1 MVTIFLSISLI
12 RKSKMN
18 YFEWFSLPIS
28 FSPDQAVV
36 KSKFYE
42 LSKKYHPD
50 FYINQPLEKQEEILE
65 QATLTNK
72 AYQTLSKPE
81 LCLPYVLSLKGLL
94 QDGEQVQ
101 LPPDFLLE
109 MMDINEALME
119 LEFEADAHKLT
130 ALEAEIGQREAA
142 LAKEFEHYAQD
153 FDFLSDENQQAS
165 LEKIKD
171 AYFRQKY
178 VLRIRDSLNRFA
190 SR

>member
-1 MVTIFLSISLI
+1 
-12 RKSKMN
+12 MN
-18 YFEWFSLPIS
+18 YFEWFGLPIS
-28 FSPDQAVV
+28 FNPDQAVV

-50 FYINQPLEKQEEILE
+50 FYINQSVEVQEEMLE
-65 QATLTNK
+65 NATLTNK

-81 LCLPYVLSLKGLL
+81 LFLPYVLSLKGLL

-119 LEFEADAHKLT
+119 LEFDADTQKFA
-130 ALEAEIGQREAA
+130 ALEAEVTQLEAA
-142 LAKEFEHYAQD
+142 ISNEFEQYALN
-153 FDFLSDENQQAS
+153 FESLSVENQAES

>member
-1 MVTIFLSISLI
+1 
-12 RKSKMN
+12 MN

-28 FSPDQAVV
+28 FNPDQAVV
-36 KSKFYE
+36 KRKFYE

-50 FYINQPLEKQEEILE
+50 FYINQPVEKQEEILE
-65 QATLTNK
+65 HATLTNK

-81 LCLPYVLSLKGLL
+81 LCLPYVLTLKGLL
-94 QDGEQVQ
+94 QEGEQVQ
-101 LPPDFLLE
+101 LPTDFLLE
-109 MMDINEALME
+109 MMEINETLME

-130 ALEAEIGQREAA
+130 ALEAEIGQYEAA
-142 LAKEFEHYAQD
+142 LAKEFEHHAQD
-153 FDFLSDENQQAS
+153 FDTKSGIHQDEA

>member
-1 MVTIFLSISLI
+1 
-12 RKSKMN
+12 MN

-28 FSPDQAVV
+28 FNPDQAVV
-36 KSKFYE
+36 KKKFYE

-81 LCLPYVLSLKGLL
+81 LCLPYVLTLKGLL

-101 LPPDFLLE
+101 LSPDFLLE
-109 MMDINEALME
+109 MMEINEALME

-130 ALEAEIGQREAA
+130 ALEVEIGQREAA

-153 FDFLSDENQQAS
+153 FDVESGMHQDEA

>member
-1 MVTIFLSISLI
+1 
-12 RKSKMN
+12 MN
-18 YFEWFSLPIS
+18 YFEWFNVPIS
-28 FSPDQAVV
+28 FNPDQAVV
-36 KSKFYE
+36 KRKFYE

-65 QATLTNK
+65 QATFTNK
-72 AYQTLSKPE
+72 AYQTLYKPE
-81 LCLPYVLSLKGLL
+81 LCLPYVLTLKGLL
-94 QDGEQVQ
+94 QEGEQVQ

-109 MMDINEALME
+109 MMEINETLMD
-119 LEFEADAHKLT
+119 LEFDADVHKL
-130 ALEAEIGQREAA
+130 AVLEVEIEQREAA
-142 LAKEFEHYAQD
+142 LTKEFEHYAQD
-153 FDFLSDENQQAS
+153 FDVESGMHQDEA

>member
-1 MVTIFLSISLI
+1 
-12 RKSKMN
+12 MN
-18 YFEWFSLPIS
+18 YFEWFGLPIS
-28 FSPDQAVV
+28 FNPDQAVV
-36 KSKFYE
+36 KRKFYE

-50 FYINQPLEKQEEILE
+50 FYINQSVEVQEEMLE
-65 QATLTNK
+65 NATVTNK
-72 AYQTLSKPE
+72 AYQTLSKPQ
-81 LCLPYVLSLKGLL
+81 LFLPYVLSLKGLL
-94 QDGEQVQ
+94 QNGEQVQ

-119 LEFEADAHKLT
+119 LEFDVDTQKFA
-130 ALEAEIGQREAA
+130 ALEAEVTQLEAA
-142 LAKEFEHYAQD
+142 ISNEFEQYALD
-153 FDFLSDENQQAS
+153 FESLSVENQAES

>member
-1 MVTIFLSISLI
+1 MSD
-12 RKSKMN
+12 KGN
-18 YFEWFSLPIS
+18 PIS
-28 FSPDQAVV
+28 FNPDQAVV
-36 KSKFYE
+36 KRKFYE

-50 FYINQPLEKQEEILE
+50 FYINQPVEVQDEMLEN
-65 QATLTNK
+65 ATVTNK

-81 LCLPYVLSLKGLL
+81 LFLPYVLSLKGLL

-109 MMDINEALME
+109 MMEINEALME
-119 LEFEADAHKLT
+119 LEFDVDTQKLA
-130 ALEAEIGQREAA
+130 ALEAEVAQLEAA
-142 LAKEFEHYAQD
+142 ISDEFEQYALN
-153 FDFLSDENQQAS
+153 FDALSDENQQAS
-165 LEKIKD
+165 LLKIKD

>member
-1 MVTIFLSISLI
+1 
-12 RKSKMN
+12 MN
-18 YFEWFSLPIS
+18 YFEWFGLPIS

-36 KSKFYE
+36 KRKFYE

-50 FYINQPLEKQEEILE
+50 FYINQPVEKQEEILE

-72 AYQTLSKPE
+72 AYQTLSKPD
-81 LCLPYVLSLKGLL
+81 LCLPYVLTLKGLL
-94 QDGEQVQ
+94 QEGEQVQ

-109 MMDINEALME
+109 MMDINEALMD
-119 LEFEADAHKLT
+119 LEFDVDAQKLA
-130 ALEAEIGQREAA
+130 ALEVEIGQLELA
-142 LAKEFEHYAQD
+142 LAKEFEYYAQD
-153 FDFLSDENQQAS
+153 FDSLPDENQQAS

>member
-1 MVTIFLSISLI
+1 
-12 RKSKMN
+12 MN
-18 YFEWFSLPIS
+18 YFEWFGLPIS

-36 KSKFYE
+36 KRKFYE

-50 FYINQPLEKQEEILE
+50 FYINQPVEKQEEILE

-72 AYQTLSKPE
+72 AYQTLSKPD
-81 LCLPYVLSLKGLL
+81 LCLPYVLTLKGLL
-94 QDGEQVQ
+94 QEGEQVQ

-109 MMDINEALME
+109 MMEINEALME
-119 LEFEADAHKLT
+119 LEFDVDTQKLA
-130 ALEAEIGQREAA
+130 ALEAEVAQLEAA
-142 LAKEFEHYAQD
+142 ISDEFEQYALN
-153 FDFLSDENQQAS
+153 FDALSDENQQAS
-165 LEKIKD
+165 LLKIKD

>member
-1 MVTIFLSISLI
+1 
-12 RKSKMN
+12 MN

-65 QATLTNK
+65 QATFTNK

-109 MMDINEALME
+109 MMEINEALME
-119 LEFEADAHKLT
+119 LEFEADVHKLT
-130 ALEAEIGQREAA
+130 ALEVEIGQREAA
-142 LAKEFEHYAQD
+142 LAKEFEQYAQD
-153 FDFLSDENQQAS
+153 FDIESGMHQVEA

>member
-1 MVTIFLSISLI
+1 
-12 RKSKMN
+12 MN
-18 YFEWFSLPIS
+18 YFEWFGLPIS
-28 FSPDQAVV
+28 FNPDQAVV
-36 KSKFYE
+36 KRKFYE

-50 FYINQPLEKQEEILE
+50 FYINQPVEVQDEMLEN
-65 QATLTNK
+65 ATVTNK
-72 AYQTLSKPE
+72 AYQTLSKPQ
-81 LCLPYVLSLKGLL
+81 LFLPYVLSLKGLL

-109 MMDINEALME
+109 MMEINEALME
-119 LEFEADAHKLT
+119 LEFDVDTQKLA
-130 ALEAEIGQREAA
+130 ALETEVTQLETAISD
-142 LAKEFEHYAQD
+142 EFEQYALN
-153 FDFLSDENQQAS
+153 FESLPDENQAEN

>member
-1 MVTIFLSISLI
+1 
-12 RKSKMN
+12 MN
-18 YFEWFSLPIS
+18 YFEWFGLPIS
-28 FSPDQAVV
+28 FNPDQAVV
-36 KSKFYE
+36 KRKFYE

-50 FYINQPLEKQEEILE
+50 FYINQPVEVQDEMLEN
-65 QATLTNK
+65 ATVTNK

-81 LCLPYVLSLKGLL
+81 LFLPYVLSLKGLL

-109 MMDINEALME
+109 MMEINETLME
-119 LEFEADAHKLT
+119 LEFDVDTQKLA
-130 ALEAEIGQREAA
+130 ALEAEIAQLEAA
-142 LAKEFEHYAQD
+142 ISNEFEQYARN
-153 FDFLSDENQQAS
+153 FESLPDENQAES

-171 AYFRQKY
+171 TYFRQKY

>member
-1 MVTIFLSISLI
+1 
-12 RKSKMN
+12 MN

-28 FSPDQAVV
+28 FKPDQATV
-36 KSKFYE
+36 KKKFYE

-50 FYINQPLEKQEEILE
+50 FYINQPAEMQEEMLDN
-65 QATLTNK
+65 ATLTNK

-81 LCLPYVLSLKGLL
+81 LFLPYVLSLKGLL
-94 QDGEQVQ
+94 QEGEQVQ

-109 MMDINEALME
+109 MMEINETLME
-119 LEFEADAHKLT
+119 LEFDTDTQKLA
-130 ALEAEIGQREAA
+130 ALETEVAQLEAA
-142 LAKEFEHYAQD
+142 ITNEFEQYARNFESLPQ
-153 FDFLSDENQQAS
+153 ENQAPS

>member
-1 MVTIFLSISLI
+1 
-12 RKSKMN
+12 MN
-18 YFEWFSLPIS
+18 YFEWFNLPIS
-28 FSPDQAVV
+28 FSPDQAAV
-36 KSKFYE
+36 KKKFYE

-50 FYINQPLEKQEEILE
+50 FYINQPAETQEEMLE
-65 QATLTNK
+65 NATLTNK

-81 LCLPYVLSLKGLL
+81 LFLPYVLSLKGLL
-94 QDGEQVQ
+94 QEGEQVQ

-109 MMDINEALME
+109 MMEINEALME
-119 LEFEADAHKLT
+119 LEFDADAQKLT
-130 ALEAEIGQREAA
+130 AVEAEISQLEAA
-142 LAKEFEHYAQD
+142 LAKEFEQYARN
-153 FDFLSDENQQAS
+153 FESLPKENQAAS

>member
-1 MVTIFLSISLI
+1 
-12 RKSKMN
+12 MN
-18 YFEWFSLPIS
+18 YFEWFGLPIS
-28 FSPDQAVV
+28 FNPDQAVV
-36 KSKFYE
+36 KKKFYE

-50 FYINQPLEKQEEILE
+50 FYINQPVEVQDEMLEN
-65 QATLTNK
+65 ATVTNK

-81 LCLPYVLSLKGLL
+81 LFLPYVLSLKGLL

-119 LEFEADAHKLT
+119 LEFDVDTQKLA
-130 ALEAEIGQREAA
+130 ALEAEVAQLEAA
-142 LAKEFEHYAQD
+142 ISDEFEQYALN
-153 FDFLSDENQQAS
+153 FDALSDENQQAS
-165 LEKIKD
+165 LLKIKD

>member
-1 MVTIFLSISLI
+1 
-12 RKSKMN
+12 MN
-18 YFEWFSLPIS
+18 YFEWFNLPIS
-28 FSPDQAVV
+28 FSPDQAAV
-36 KSKFYE
+36 KKKFYE

-50 FYINQPLEKQEEILE
+50 FYINQPTETQEEMLE
-65 QATLTNK
+65 NATLTNK

-81 LCLPYVLSLKGLL
+81 LFLPYVLSLKGLL
-94 QDGEQVQ
+94 QEGEQVQ

-109 MMDINEALME
+109 MMEINEALME
-119 LEFEADAHKLT
+119 LEFDADAQKLT
-130 ALEAEIGQREAA
+130 AVEAEISQLEAA
-142 LAKEFEHYAQD
+142 LAKEFEQYARN
-153 FDFLSDENQQAS
+153 FESLPKENQAAS

>member
-1 MVTIFLSISLI
+1 
-12 RKSKMN
+12 MN

-36 KSKFYE
+36 KKKFYE

-50 FYINQPLEKQEEILE
+50 FYINQPVEKQEEILE

-81 LCLPYVLSLKGLL
+81 LCLPYVLTLKGLL
-94 QDGEQVQ
+94 QEGEQVQ
-101 LPPDFLLE
+101 LSPDFLLE
-109 MMDINEALME
+109 MMEINEALMD
-119 LEFEADAHKLT
+119 LEFEADVQKLA
-130 ALEAEIGQREAA
+130 ALEVEIGQLELA

-153 FDFLSDENQQAS
+153 FDVESGMHQDEA

-178 VLRIRDSLNRFA
+178 VLRIRDSLNRFV

>member
-1 MVTIFLSISLI
+1 
-12 RKSKMN
+12 MN

-28 FSPDQAVV
+28 FSPDQSVV

-50 FYINQPLEKQEEILE
+50 FYISQTAELQEEMLE
-65 QATLTNK
+65 NATLTNK

-81 LCLPYVLSLKGLL
+81 LFLPYVLSLKGLL

-109 MMDINEALME
+109 MMEINEALME
-119 LEFEADAHKLT
+119 LEFDADVQKLE

-142 LAKEFEHYAQD
+142 LAKEFERYAHNFDGQSDINQD
-153 FDFLSDENQQAS
+153 EA

>member
-1 MVTIFLSISLI
+1 
-12 RKSKMN
+12 MN
-18 YFEWFSLPIS
+18 YFEWFGLPIS
-28 FSPDQAVV
+28 FNPDQAVV

-50 FYINQPLEKQEEILE
+50 FYINQSVEVQEEMLE
-65 QATLTNK
+65 NATVTNK

-81 LCLPYVLSLKGLL
+81 LFLPYVLSLKGLL

-109 MMDINEALME
+109 MMEINEALME
-119 LEFEADAHKLT
+119 LEFDVDTQKLA
-130 ALEAEIGQREAA
+130 ALETEVTQLETAISDEFGQYA
-142 LAKEFEHYAQD
+142 LNFES
-153 FDFLSDENQQAS
+153 LPDENQAEN

>member
-1 MVTIFLSISLI
+1 
-12 RKSKMN
+12 MN

-28 FSPDQAVV
+28 FNPDQAVV
-36 KSKFYE
+36 KKKFYE

-72 AYQTLSKPE
+72 AYQTLSKLE
-81 LCLPYVLSLKGLL
+81 LCLPYVLTLKGLL
-94 QDGEQVQ
+94 QEGEQVQ

-109 MMDINEALME
+109 MMEINEALME
-119 LEFEADAHKLT
+119 LEFEADAHKLA
-130 ALEAEIGQREAA
+130 ALEVEIGQREAA
-142 LAKEFEHYAQD
+142 LAKEFEYYAQD
-153 FDFLSDENQQAS
+153 FDIESGMHQDEA
-165 LEKIKD
+165 LEKIRD